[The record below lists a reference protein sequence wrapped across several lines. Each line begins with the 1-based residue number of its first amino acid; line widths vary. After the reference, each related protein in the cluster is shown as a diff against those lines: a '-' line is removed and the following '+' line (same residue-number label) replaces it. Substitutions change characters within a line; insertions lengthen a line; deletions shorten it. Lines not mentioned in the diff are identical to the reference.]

1 MKRFPFRFAVF
12 CLGAAL
18 LLPAARGQNAA
29 PADPTRVDA
38 ASLSDVLKAQLE
50 DFRSLRLGGLI
61 AGADDEGIA
70 LLYPAEDKPLVIRP
84 GTTFVLPSG
93 GIPLRVEVAAVSEEG
108 VRLSA
113 PSLGED
119 ALLPVSFT
127 RSRRHAE
134 AAEPAAP
141 LRYVEFNRIPLA
153 LALRLLADQSAE
165 NFVATAAAGG
175 TEVSLFLRGVAPSN
189 VVEELCKS
197 HGLWYRTASDGSGR
211 PVTRVV
217 TMEEFGEA
225 LASGHQEDFSET
237 FTLRYP
243 NVTEVASVI
252 RGIYADRVFLSLG
265 DADIRDDELDDL
277 SRRFERFN
285 VLNQNGSSS
294 LLGDFNLNTSAGA
307 VRTAARRNGAL
318 FLDNGVLPHSPAVL
332 PDAPLFRDL
341 SPVHAQ
347 ALAEARAAAVL
358 AGETNR
364 YVQLLQDLHISPPS
378 IWITA
383 SRRNNILAV
392 RTTDPRVMDDI
403 RAIVARLDVPTPMVL
418 LEVKLLELALND
430 ALDAGFDF
438 TTSDVFHYGGT
449 PPKSGTWSA
458 SLPAPALYEKGLTFT
473 LIGQEFTSRLQLLR
487 EKGAIRQLATPTL
500 LTANNEVSQ
509 LFIGKEVP
517 IVKNVTSQTVVT
529 DNNVVTT
536 PETQVEFERVGTLL
550 LITPN
555 INADRTV
562 TLRLL
567 QENSDIAAEKG
578 TIPVVVSNSVVNVD
592 VDVVESRSI
601 SGTFIANDR
610 TPIAIGGLIREEQT
624 DLRTG
629 VPFLMDIPL
638 LGWFFRTTERTTRR
652 NELIVLITPHVIATP
667 TESEA
672 ATRDYLSRATQN
684 PAIRQTHPGLPLAP
698 DSYPPLRDPPADPD
712 EPAILLD
719 DPEDLPADPAPEP
732 P

>member
-1 MKRFPFRFAVF
+1 MKRFPFRFAAV

-38 ASLSDVLKAQLE
+38 ASLSDVLKAQLD
-50 DFRSLRLGGLI
+50 DFRNLRLGGLI
-61 AGADDEGIA
+61 AGSDDEGIA
-70 LLYPAEDKPLVIRP
+70 LLCPEDGKPLVIRP
-84 GTTFVLPSG
+84 GGTFVLPSA
-93 GIPLRVEVAAVSEEG
+93 GIPLRVEVASVSEAG

-113 PSLGED
+113 PSLGEET
-119 ALLPVSFT
+119 LLPVSFT
-127 RSRRHAE
+127 RSRRHAAPPPPE
-134 AAEPAAP
+134 AP

-165 NFVATAAAGG
+165 NFVATADAGER
-175 TEVSLFLRGVAPSN
+175 EVSLFLRDVAPSN

-197 HGLWYRTASDGSGR
+197 HGLWFRTVEGAGAR
-211 PVTRVV
+211 PTTRVV
-217 TMEEFGEA
+217 TMEEFG
-225 LASGHQEDFSET
+225 ASLSAGHQEDFSET

-265 DADIRDDELDDL
+265 DSDIRDDELDDL

-285 VLNQNGSSS
+285 MVSQNGSSG
-294 LLGDFNLNTSAGA
+294 LLGDFNLNASAGTPRA
-307 VRTAARRNGAL
+307 AARTGGAL
-318 FLDNGVLPHSPAVL
+318 FLDHGEISRAALDRANAGAL
-332 PDAPLFRDL
+332 RDL
-341 SPVHAQ
+341 DPATAQ
-347 ALAEARAAAVL
+347 ALAEARAAAIRT
-358 AGETNR
+358 GETAP
-364 YVQLLQDLHISPPS
+364 YLQLLQDLRLDPPS
-378 IWITA
+378 IWVTA

-392 RTTDPRVMDDI
+392 RTTDPRVMEDI
-403 RAIVARLDVPTPMVL
+403 RGIVARLDVPTPMVL
-418 LEVKLLELALND
+418 LEVKLLELSLND
-430 ALDAGFDF
+430 ALDFGFDF
-438 TTSDVFHYGGT
+438 TATDVFHYGGT
-449 PPKSGTWSA
+449 PAKNGTWSA
-458 SLPAPALYEKGLTFT
+458 GFPAASLYEKGLTFT
-473 LIGQEFTSRLQLLR
+473 LIGEEFTSRLQLLR
-487 EKGAIRQLATPTL
+487 EKGAVRQLATPTL

-578 TIPVVVSNSVVNVD
+578 TIPVVVSNTVVNVD

-610 TPIAIGGLIREEQT
+610 TPIAIGGLIREEQA
-624 DLRTG
+624 DVRTG
-629 VPFLMDIPL
+629 IPFLMDIPL
-638 LGWFFRTTERTTRR
+638 LGWFFRSTERSTQRS
-652 NELIVLITPHVIATP
+652 ELIMLITPHVIATP
-667 TESEA
+667 SESET

-684 PAIRQTHPGLPLAP
+684 PAIRQTYPGLPPAP
-698 DSYPPLRDPPADPD
+698 SAYPPLRDPTGAPLPGEIPAD
-712 EPAILLD
+712 
-719 DPEDLPADPAPEP
+719 APETPLP
-732 P
+732 PEAP